1 MHVFENRSVVPVF
14 EIRPYSA
21 LRLASLDKLF
31 WGRGFDCAAGDVGY
45 KSRAEKDGENAEI
58 LGGMGYGNACM
69 ACAKG
74 VLEARAEVIREG
86 HCSAHRYVG
95 LGEYF
100 EGCGCGNDGQIR

>member
-1 MHVFENRSVVPVF
+1 MHVFENRPVVPVF

-21 LRLASLDKLF
+21 LRLASLAKLF
-31 WGRGFDCAAGDVGY
+31 WGRGFDRAAGDVGY

-74 VLEARAEVIREG
+74 VLETRAEVIREG
-86 HCSAHRYVG
+86 HCSAHGYDVWVG
-95 LGEYF
+95 GCF
-100 EGCGCGNDGQIR
+100 ECLWKDKSGDA